1 MPRSCTLAG
10 AAPDGR
16 AVGLLEN
23 LRGVARGMREMAD
36 QANAASRAAEEGQ
49 PLHIL
54 NPTPQP
60 EVDRLLAAG
69 GVARGVVVRASHSP
83 LEPGERVE
91 KMRVTVRVR
100 SRGPAG
106 QLGPEATVK
115 IWTSWKVVAL
125 LDRGLEIPATVDRAT
140 GTVTD
145 IPNDVLVEELRPRF
159 GESAARW
166 PGWGTDIL

>member
-1 MPRSCTLAG
+1 MRG
-10 AAPDGR
+10 ACVPSTARDGR
-16 AVGLLEN
+16 AVGLLKN

-36 QANAASRAAEEGQ
+36 QANAAADAAEANR

-54 NPTPQP
+54 NPTPQA

-69 GVARGVVVRASHSP
+69 GVARGVVVGASHAP
-83 LEPGERVE
+83 LEPGERVN

-106 QLGPEATVK
+106 QLGPEATIK

-125 LDRGLEIPATVDRAT
+125 LDRGLEIPVMLDRAT
-140 GTVTD
+140 GVVTD
-145 IPNDVLVEELRPRF
+145 IPTDALAAELQPRF
-159 GESAARW
+159 GESADRT
-166 PGWGTDIL
+166 PGWSSDIL